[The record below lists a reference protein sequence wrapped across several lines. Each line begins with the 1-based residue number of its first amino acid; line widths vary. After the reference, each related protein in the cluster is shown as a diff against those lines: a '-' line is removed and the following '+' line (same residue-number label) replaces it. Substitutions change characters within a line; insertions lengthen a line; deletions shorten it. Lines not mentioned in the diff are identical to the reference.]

1 MSKLMLFAAHKPW
14 LVLVFV
20 SLASILAIFQLPDL
34 KLEITAEGMMVED
47 DPARIFYQQ
56 TLDTFGSENISIV
69 FLQDENLF
77 QPDKLIAIRRA
88 VNQINNSPLVQR
100 TDSLF
105 SRRYLRTIDGY
116 VYTNPYLSTID
127 RSLGTSGIA
136 HSDWQDAGPN
146 KYWQIR
152 QEAA

>member
-1 MSKLMLFAAHKPW
+1 MSRLMLFAARKPW

-20 SLASILAIFQLPDL
+20 SLASILAIIQLPKL

-56 TLDTFGSENISIV
+56 TLDTFGSENISII
-69 FLQDENLF
+69 FLQDPDLF
-77 QPDKLIAIRRA
+77 QPDKLAAIQRV
-88 VNQINNSPLVQR
+88 VNQINKSSLVLR

-116 VYTNPYLSTID
+116 IYTDAYLDKIPATAAEAIAP
-127 RSLGTSGIA
+127 SG
-136 HSDWQDAGPN
+136 
-146 KYWQIR
+146 R
-152 QEAA
+152 QLCAIH